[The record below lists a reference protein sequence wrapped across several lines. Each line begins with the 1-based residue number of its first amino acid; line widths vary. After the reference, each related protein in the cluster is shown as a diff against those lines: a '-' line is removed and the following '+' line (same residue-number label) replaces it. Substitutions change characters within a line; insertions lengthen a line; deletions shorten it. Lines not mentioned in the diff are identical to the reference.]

1 MPLAVGKVVAKSP
14 PAGGQNFSFLA
25 ISEAISRVF
34 LDEGMNKLDA
44 KVSPTAPRS
53 SAGAE
58 APMDKL
64 LRVFNEL
71 RDELVSTLWFM
82 LGNREDALD
91 AAQEAF
97 LKCWKSPGGL
107 QNVRDL
113 RAWIFRVGFNAAK
126 DLKRSAWR
134 RRARP
139 LSGDEIMIHSP
150 ENLPLDM
157 MEDKETLHRL
167 RLAIMDL
174 RPDEKEVFLLR
185 QNGELTYDEIAEIR
199 GSPVGTVKTQM
210 RAALQKLRRQFA

>member
-1 MPLAVGKVVAKSP
+1 MSKLSVNVSSTP
-14 PAGGQNFSFLA
+14 PAGP
-25 ISEAISRVF
+25 
-34 LDEGMNKLDA
+34 D
-44 KVSPTAPRS
+44 
-53 SAGAE
+53 GAE
-58 APMDKL
+58 APLEKL

-97 LKCWKSPGGL
+97 LKCWKSPASL
-107 QNVRDL
+107 ENVRDL

-139 LSGDEIMIHSP
+139 LSGDEIMILSP
-150 ENLPLDM
+150 DDLPLDLLA
-157 MEDKETLHRL
+157 EKETLERL
-167 RLAIMDL
+167 RRAILEL

-185 QNGELTYDEIAEIR
+185 QNGELTYDQIAEIR

>member
-1 MPLAVGKVVAKSP
+1 MS
-14 PAGGQNFSFLA
+14 
-25 ISEAISRVF
+25 
-34 LDEGMNKLDA
+34 KLGVN
-44 KVSPTAPRS
+44 VSSAPRVE
-53 SAGAE
+53 AEGAE
-58 APMDKL
+58 APLDRL

-71 RDELVSTLWFM
+71 RDELVSTLWYM

-97 LKCWKSPGGL
+97 IKCWRSPARL
-107 QNVRDL
+107 QQVRDM

-126 DLKRSAWR
+126 DLKRNAWR

-150 ENLPLDM
+150 DDLPLDM
-157 MEDKETLHRL
+157 MEEKETLTRL
-167 RLAIMDL
+167 RQAIMDL

-185 QNGELTYDEIAEIR
+185 QNGDLTYDEIAEMR

-210 RAALQKLRRQFA
+210 RSALQKLRRQFV